1 MSYTLQKLLWN
12 NEGKSDKIWGWV
24 EAGDNWFCF
33 WGKRQVVDVDGLV
46 GGKRPSLQF
55 KMYIG
60 KKGLSELEKLSRNKQ
75 KKGYT
80 NQDIT
85 DVDAVVPGFTSFFE
99 NALVTA
105 RLMGK
110 VRTDDWA
117 DC

>member
-1 MSYTLQKLLWN
+1 MAYTLEKLMWN
-12 NEGKSDKIWGWV
+12 NTGNSDKIWGWV
-24 EAGDNWFCF
+24 KAGDNLFCF
-33 WGKRQVVDVDGLV
+33 WGKRQVVDSDGLV

-55 KMYIG
+55 KMHQEVYD
-60 KKGLSELEKLSRNKQ
+60 LENLAIQKR
-75 KKGYT
+75 KKGYII
-80 NQDIT
+80 QDIENI
-85 DVDAVVPGFTSFFE
+85 DSVVPGFTAFFE